1 MAIQASAPT
10 ACNPPVVQLFSRSE
24 LIPPLNDGIWRIER
38 GAIRTATWNQEGT
51 PLTLGYWGKGDVVG
65 HRLSRLQPYEIHC
78 LTSVEASI
86 LPLELWQQALATIL
100 LHAQQTQEL
109 LSIMHHQKVS
119 QRLWQ
124 FLVFLSR
131 KFGRDVQ
138 WGRLIDL
145 PLTHQDI
152 AEAINTTRV
161 SVTRMLQHF
170 EALGKLRRSKRQL
183 ILFLG

>member
-1 MAIQASAPT
+1 MAILAPAPI
-10 ACNPPVVQLFSRSE
+10 ACNPPSVKLFSRSE
-24 LIPPLNDGIWRIER
+24 LIPPLNGGIWRIER
-38 GAIRTATWNQEGT
+38 GAIRTVTWNQEGT
-51 PLTLGYWGKGDVVG
+51 PLTLGYWGVGDVVG
-65 HRLSRLQPYEIHC
+65 HRLSRVQPYEIHC

-86 LPLELWQQALATIL
+86 LPQELWQQALATIL

-109 LSIMHHQKVS
+109 LSIMHYQKVS

-124 FLVFLSR
+124 FLIFISR
-131 KFGRDVQ
+131 KFGRDLSG
-138 WGRLIDL
+138 GRLIDV

-170 EALGKLRRSKRQL
+170 EAEGKLRRSKRRL